1 MTTVLAPPLAPT
13 SEDELW
19 QRALALQDCSIA
31 DLAAQHGRPLRD
43 PRRWKGQ
50 VGQLLE
56 RALGASS
63 GSLAEPDFA
72 HLGIELKTIPIGP
85 KGQVREST
93 WVTRVALLDDQ
104 ETWESSPV
112 RRKLARVLWM
122 PLLGA
127 GLAQRIGRPRLW
139 SPDAAEVAKL
149 RADWQDLME
158 LVVLGR
164 TDEIDAR
171 LGECLQIRPKAADA
185 TSRALGLD
193 GGGHRAQVLPLG
205 FYLRTSFTAAILRNS

>member
-1 MTTVLAPPLAPT
+1 MAAPPAPR
-13 SEDELW
+13 SVDELW
-19 QRALALQDCSIA
+19 QRALSLQDRSIA
-31 DLAAQHGRPLRD
+31 DLAGELGKPLRD

-56 RALGASS
+56 HALGATS

-85 KGQVREST
+85 NGQVREST
-93 WVTRVALLDDQ
+93 WVSRVALLDDQ

-112 RRKLARVLWM
+112 RRKLARVLWI
-122 PLLGA
+122 PLLGT

-139 SPDAAEVAKL
+139 SPDPSDLARL
-149 RADWQDLME
+149 QADWQDLME

-171 LGECLQIRPKAADA
+171 LGQCLQIRPKAADA
-185 TSRALGLD
+185 SARVQGLD

-205 FYLRTSFTAAILRNS
+205 FYLRTSFTAAILRQT